1 MKISATIL
9 VVDDDPDTLR
19 LLALTLA
26 RAGHKPVTA
35 HSWVEVNKK
44 VEEVYRGGKAFDAVV
59 LDLMMPERSGYDVLR
74 SLQVYLHPLPP
85 VIILSALTGINDAV
99 KARELGAAKYLT
111 KPTTP
116 QKLLDAI
123 REVMRK

>member
-9 VVDDDPDTLR
+9 IVDDDPDTLQ